1 MHQIDLADLGAA
13 RRMRSRWARRA
24 CALGLSCACT
34 MAAAAGWVGLL
45 KNTAAES
52 FQEEDLRMFLDAA
65 GKALNAEGPR
75 VPVEWSN
82 AENGTG
88 GSFLVAGKSV
98 GTGGAPCKRVRFSTY
113 ATKYPPSKSSTT
125 WTACKAPDGPWKL
138 ASTK

>member
-1 MHQIDLADLGAA
+1 MHQIDPADRRALRLMVSKWLRAACAAGLLGA
-13 RRMRSRWARRA
+13 
-24 CALGLSCACT
+24 GT

-75 VPVEWSN
+75 LPVEWSN

-88 GSFLVAGKSV
+88 GSFLVVGESV
-98 GTGGAPCKRVRFSTY
+98 GSGGAPCKRIRFSTY
-113 ATKYPPSKSSTT
+113 APKYPPSKSSTT
-125 WTACKAPDGPWKL
+125 WTACKASDGRWKL